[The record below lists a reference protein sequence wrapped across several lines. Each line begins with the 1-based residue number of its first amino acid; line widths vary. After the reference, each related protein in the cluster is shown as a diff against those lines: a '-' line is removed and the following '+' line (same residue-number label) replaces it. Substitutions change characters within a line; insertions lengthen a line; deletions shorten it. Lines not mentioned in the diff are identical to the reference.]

1 MDPDWAQSLTHGIPE
16 IIFLNRYILK
26 KKSADDKK
34 ACKLP
39 SVQTVKIG
47 ILQSSLCE
55 EIEELRCNETSLR
68 DQLEMSN
75 QSQKQYKET
84 IAGLETRLTQLLA
97 GRSSEVDGVVSQL
110 KQAEQ
115 VGHGAVLKN
124 ESHEPG
130 GLGRIPDLTS

>member
-1 MDPDWAQSLTHGIPE
+1 MW
-16 IIFLNRYILK
+16 
-26 KKSADDKK
+26 
-34 ACKLP
+34 
-39 SVQTVKIG
+39 
-47 ILQSSLCE
+47 E

-84 IAGLETRLTQLLA
+84 IAGLESRLTQLLA

-115 VGHGAVLKN
+115 VGHGAVFKN
-124 ESHEPG
+124 ESHEPV
-130 GLGRIPDLTS
+130 GLGDNTRPDQLTALLCYWMGGRQGSMVLSHS